1 MKIRTHMLIARKIHA
16 YMDENYD
23 EKISRKHFIFGNVKP
38 DLIRKFKTLKHSI
51 HDSLDFV
58 LSEISRHENERDSV
72 KNPSV
77 HLGMI
82 NHYLSDF
89 FCSKHY
95 YKQDDEGLIKH
106 IKYEFRLHKKIKQME
121 DEGLLGLPYFKA
133 AEKAG
138 GNFLDIIRELEEEY
152 SNQPPSIENDIVF
165 ALCAPLAVCMFL
177 LKNSAIQSQAIQ
189 QAA

>member
-1 MKIRTHMLIARKIHA
+1 MLIARKIHT
-16 YMDENYD
+16 YMDENYG
-23 EKISRKHFIFGNVKP
+23 ENINRRHFIFGNIKP
-38 DLIRKFKTLKHSI
+38 DIMRKFKTLRHSI

-58 LSEISRHENERDSV
+58 LGEVTRHADERETV

-95 YKQDDEGLIKH
+95 YKESDEGLIKH
-106 IKYEFRLHKKIKQME
+106 IRYEKRLHKKIKQME
-121 DEGLLGLPYFKA
+121 DSGTLGLPYFKA
-133 AEKAG
+133 AENTT
-138 GNFLDIIRELEEEY
+138 GNFLDILRSLEEEY
-152 SNQPPSIENDIVF
+152 SSQPPSIENDIVF

-177 LKNSAIQSQAIQ
+177 LKHSAIHAEPLK